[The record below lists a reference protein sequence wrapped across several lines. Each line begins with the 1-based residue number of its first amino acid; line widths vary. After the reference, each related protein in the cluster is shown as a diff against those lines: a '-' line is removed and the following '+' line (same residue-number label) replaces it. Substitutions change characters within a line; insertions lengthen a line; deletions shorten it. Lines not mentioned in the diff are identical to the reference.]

1 MRGQHRA
8 TYPTTFPANP
18 LNPNARAKIYPTP
31 PNQRDNAR
39 ALQNFS
45 APTPIAELWRTARA
59 WFAEALDIF
68 GGAYTIRLTFSAS
81 ARRTIARQL
90 KALETLA
97 MKLLVI
103 EAATL
108 SLPARAQSPRAARSA
123 QRRAIRATDPARP
136 ETWRVTFRLQIPPEP
151 TDKTAPRFRSLGPS
165 RFIRAVV
172 LDPKALAKKL
182 ALLSNLRAKRDDE
195 TRARTK
201 AEKLA
206 RRCEAL
212 RRVFANPIPSA
223 RRLKRKLLALKQRS
237 FAAAT
242 RIAILRPPPRQLEP
256 ALHERAEYAAQYATP
271 AFAAFDSS

>member
-1 MRGQHRA
+1 MQ
-8 TYPTTFPANP
+8 
-18 LNPNARAKIYPTP
+18 I
-31 PNQRDNAR
+31 
-39 ALQNFS
+39 FS
-45 APTPIAELWRTARA
+45 APTPIADLWRTARA
-59 WFAEALDIF
+59 WFTEALDVF
-68 GGAYTIRLTFSAS
+68 GGPHTIRLTFAAS

-90 KALETLA
+90 QALETLA
-97 MKLLVI
+97 MKLLLI
-103 EAATL
+103 EAAA
-108 SLPARAQSPRAARSA
+108 LPPLAARTQRAARTK
-123 QRRAIRATDPARP
+123 QGRAIRATDPARP
-136 ETWRVTFRLQIPPEP
+136 ETWRVSFRLQIPPEP

-195 TRARTK
+195 TRAHAS

-212 RRVFANPIPSA
+212 RRVFANPAPSA

-242 RIAILRPPPRQLEP
+242 RIANLRPPPRQLDP
-256 ALHERAEYAAQYATP
+256 TLHERTEYAAQHATP